1 MSLRR
6 IIKTFG
12 FKDFVQM
19 GVAAATSRKMAKPAV
34 PGNEAL
40 RRVKVAETGIIGQD
54 LSSQFEIFGEMVKL
68 VTGADFSMVNILDGK
83 NQFTIGGSGIPIDPL
98 MAMPQKMSIC
108 EYALTS
114 PEPFIVADLSDDE
127 RFAGSMMTKPPM
139 NASAYAGFP
148 LNTPEGCRSRYLMRI
163 S

>member
-1 MSLRR
+1 M
-6 IIKTFG
+6 
-12 FKDFVQM
+12 
-19 GVAAATSRKMAKPAV
+19 
-34 PGNEAL
+34 
-40 RRVKVAETGIIGQD
+40 AETGIIGQD

-114 PEPFIVADLSDDE
+114 QNHSSLLTSQMMNDLRE
-127 RFAGSMMTKPPM
+127 V
-139 NASAYAGFP
+139 
-148 LNTPEGCRSRYLMRI
+148 
-163 S
+163 

>member
-6 IIKTFG
+6 VIKNFG

-19 GVAAATSRKMAKPAV
+19 GVAAATSRKMAKPVV
-34 PGNEAL
+34 PKNEAL

-83 NQFTIGGSGIPIDPL
+83 NQFTIGGSVDGL
-98 MAMPQKMSIC
+98 FRRFTLLTNLSSSIIKKNH
-108 EYALTS
+108 TN
-114 PEPFIVADLSDDE
+114 SDS
-127 RFAGSMMTKPPM
+127 FSF
-139 NASAYAGFP
+139 SSLF
-148 LNTPEGCRSRYLMRI
+148 SQ
-163 S
+163 